1 MATFALISVFILFN
15 TNEVVLF
22 ANIGKTFLAK
32 GAERSNN
39 AF

>member
-1 MATFALISVFILFN
+1 MATFALIPVFILFN
-15 TNEVVLF
+15 TDEVVLF
-22 ANIGKTFLAK
+22 ANIGITFLAK